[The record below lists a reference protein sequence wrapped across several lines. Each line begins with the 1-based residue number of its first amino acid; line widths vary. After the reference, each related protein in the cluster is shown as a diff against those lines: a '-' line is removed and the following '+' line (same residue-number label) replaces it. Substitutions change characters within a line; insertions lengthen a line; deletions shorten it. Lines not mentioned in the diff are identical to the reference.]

1 MTAHHPSNSTQSGD
15 ALPELASPAPDW
27 RAQIAALRLRGGAQR
42 EQVRLHY
49 LDLLAARV
57 QTQQEPVK
65 RLLEAKLTWALQE
78 LQSRLDQT
86 PPPSAQ
92 DGAQTADAAS
102 ATSPLRALVYS
113 LSQNSADSRDAS
125 DAMAQSVVAMG
136 RPELKSVRN
145 FRKTWS
151 RLSTDKQL
159 RQALDQA
166 PRNAGPINSHMLVL
180 RSLALM
186 RDISPDYMNRFM
198 SYADALLCL
207 EQSEKTT
214 LPAAKP
220 RRARPAAK

>member
-1 MTAHHPSNSTQSGD
+1 MTAQHLSNSTQTGD
-15 ALPELASPAPDW
+15 ALPELASSAPDW
-27 RAQIAALRLRGGAQR
+27 CAQIAALRQRGGAER

-49 LDLLAARV
+49 LDLLVARA
-57 QTQQEPVK
+57 QTQQDPVK
-65 RLLEAKLTWALQE
+65 RLLEAKLTRALQE

-86 PPPSAQ
+86 QPPSAQ
-92 DGAQTADAAS
+92 DGAQAAGAAS
-102 ATSPLRALVYS
+102 AMSPLRALVHT
-113 LSQNSADSRDAS
+113 LSHSNADSRGSADAVTQS
-125 DAMAQSVVAMG
+125 TDATA

-166 PRNAGPINSHMLVL
+166 PKNAGPINSHMLVL

-207 EQSEKTT
+207 EQSEKTA

>member
-1 MTAHHPSNSTQSGD
+1 M
-15 ALPELASPAPDW
+15 ASPAQDW
-27 RAQIAALRLRGGAQR
+27 HAQIASLRQR
-42 EQVRLHY
+42 DVAGREHVRLHY
-49 LDLLAARV
+49 LEALSARA
-57 QTQQEPVK
+57 QTLQDPVK
-65 RLLEAKLTWALQE
+65 RLLESKMNRALQD

-86 PPPSAQ
+86 RQLSAR
-92 DGAQTADAAS
+92 DDAQTAGTTS
-102 ATSPLRALVYS
+102 AVSPLRALVHT
-113 LSQNSADSRDAS
+113 LSQNPVDSSGVADAIVHRADT
-125 DAMAQSVVAMG
+125 VG

-151 RLSTDKQL
+151 LLSTDKQL

-166 PRNAGPINSHMLVL
+166 PQNAGPINSHMLVL

-198 SYADALLCL
+198 SYTDALLCL
-207 EQSEKTT
+207 EQSDKPT

>member
-1 MTAHHPSNSTQSGD
+1 MTAQHPSNSTQSAD

-27 RAQIAALRLRGGAQR
+27 CAQIAALRQHSGAQR

-49 LDLLAARV
+49 LDLLATRV

-65 RLLEAKLTWALQE
+65 RMLEAKLIRALQE
-78 LQSRLDQT
+78 LQSRLDQNQ
-86 PPPSAQ
+86 PPSVH
-92 DGAQTADAAS
+92 DGAQATGAAS
-102 ATSPLRALVYS
+102 AMSPLRALVHS
-113 LSQNSADSRDAS
+113 LSQYSADSRDAS
-125 DAMAQSVVAMG
+125 DALAQRADATA
-136 RPELKSVRN
+136 RPELKSVRK

-166 PRNAGPINSHMLVL
+166 PKNAGPINSHMLVL

-220 RRARPAAK
+220 RRARRAAK

>member
-1 MTAHHPSNSTQSGD
+1 MTAQLPSNSTQSGNP
-15 ALPELASPAPDW
+15 LPELAMPAPDW
-27 RAQIAALRLRGGAQR
+27 HAQLASLREHDGAAR

-49 LDLLAARV
+49 LDLLATRV
-57 QTQQEPVK
+57 QTQQEPV
-65 RLLEAKLTWALQE
+65 RSLLEGKLMRALQE

-86 PPPSAQ
+86 QPPSAR
-92 DGAQTADAAS
+92 GRAQESGAAS
-102 ATSPLRALVYS
+102 AMSPLRALVHR
-113 LSQNSADSRDAS
+113 LSQYSADSRDAS
-125 DAMAQSVVAMG
+125 DALAQRADATA
-136 RPELKSVRN
+136 RPELKSVRK

-186 RDISPDYMNRFM
+186 RDISPDYMNHFM

-207 EQSEKTT
+207 EQSEKTV
-214 LPAAKP
+214 LPTAKP
-220 RRARPAAK
+220 RRSRPATK